1 MTAVDAGQ
9 PTLIFQGRGDR
20 SVDYRDVERNFA
32 TRPQAKLV
40 LMDDDHQ
47 LIASVPRIWSDMVE
61 FLELT

>member
-9 PTLIFQGRGDR
+9 PTLIFQGRSDR
-20 SVDYRDVERNFA
+20 SVDYRDVERYAA